1 MKRKSALFFS
11 IYQSTV
17 YRIATPLSRLV
28 LQNYLQGWSS
38 THYLS
43 RYKFL
48 YICSVCSMA
57 CDYSSP
63 LKIGIYLAAQ
73 IESWIHHILCAVRN
87 SLSQPLQRWTL
98 RMAMWESE
106 DLVDYSGSLHPE
118 FLGIYPFKETQG
130 FSNGKVAFD
139 LLLKKKY
146 TSSVHFFLNNFRYT

>member
-38 THYLS
+38 THDLS

-73 IESWIHHILCAVRN
+73 IESWIRHILCAVRN
-87 SLSQPLQRWTL
+87 SLSQPLQRWNL
-98 RMAMWESE
+98 RTAMWESE
-106 DLVDYSGSLHPE
+106 DLVDYSGSLIQS
-118 FLGIYPFKETQG
+118 FWVFI
-130 FSNGKVAFD
+130 
-139 LLLKKKY
+139 LLKKLRDFQMAK
-146 TSSVHFFLNNFRYT
+146 